1 MSVVTMKQLLE
12 AGVHFGHQTFKWNPK
27 MKKYIFI
34 KRNGIYIVDLK
45 QTVDAINEA
54 YQFLKEVA
62 ARHEYI
68 LFVGTKKQAQAAIK
82 EAAGK
87 AGVFYVNQ
95 RWYGGMLTNMS
106 TIRKS
111 IEKMQYYE
119 DIVADGTIN
128 NYTKLEQ
135 QKLKRMHDKIEF
147 SLGGIREMDAVPSA
161 IFVVDIG
168 NEQIAVHEARILGV
182 PIIAMVDTNCNPDL
196 VDYVIPS
203 NDDATRAIQL
213 ITDIMA
219 NAVVEGKNLSTE
231 GAGVEP
237 EGEPAGEAADIEM
250 AAPPVPEEEK
260 AAPAESPEETPV
272 EEAGEPEETPEV
284 EETPAEET
292 AKVEEHKAEET
303 PAEEPIEAEEP
314 RAEETAIEVPIE
326 AEEPKAEE
334 TPAEEPT
341 EAEEPKVEETPAE
354 EAPEKEEPAEK
365 EKARKPRK
373 SASAKK

>member
-34 KRNGIYIVDLK
+34 KRNGIHIIDLK

-62 ARHEYI
+62 NRQEYI

-82 EAAGK
+82 EASEK
-87 AGVFYVNQ
+87 SGVFYVNQ
-95 RWYGGMLTNMS
+95 RWYGGMLTNMA

-111 IEKMQYYE
+111 IEKMKYYE

-135 QKLKRMHDKIEF
+135 QKMKRMHDKIEF
-147 SLGGIREMDAVPSA
+147 SLGGIRDMDAVPGA
-161 IFVVDIG
+161 IFIVDTG
-168 NEQIAVHEARILGV
+168 NEEIAVHEARILDV
-182 PIIAMVDTNCNPDL
+182 PIIAMVDTNCDPDL

-219 NAVVEGKNLSTE
+219 TAVLEGKNIASE
-231 GAGVEP
+231 GA
-237 EGEPAGEAADIEM
+237 D
-250 AAPPVPEEEK
+250 
-260 AAPAESPEETPV
+260 
-272 EEAGEPEETPEV
+272 
-284 EETPAEET
+284 
-292 AKVEEHKAEET
+292 AKD
-303 PAEEPIEAEEP
+303 
-314 RAEETAIEVPIE
+314 
-326 AEEPKAEE
+326 
-334 TPAEEPT
+334 
-341 EAEEPKVEETPAE
+341 
-354 EAPEKEEPAEK
+354 EEPAEFTPAEVELAAAPAGDEEPAEQLASPKVAEPVEAPAEEEK
-365 EKARKPRK
+365 EEK
-373 SASAKK
+373 